1 MSGNVYMITF
11 GIIEVIVSQLPDF
24 NQVWWLSVV
33 AALMS
38 FMYSTIGLGLGIAQ
52 VAGYKKL
59 S

>member
-38 FMYSTIGLGLGIAQ
+38 FTYSTIGLGLGIAQ